1 MASACGSSRRNASI
15 SNMVRDEIPD
25 PPKPSISPPNPG
37 QVKNCFHKYVYPRIF
52 CTIERTAS
60 AATLSSTETACRLI
74 RVLPP

>member
-1 MASACGSSRRNASI
+1 
-15 SNMVRDEIPD
+15 MVRDEIPD

-60 AATLSSTETACRLI
+60 AANWQFLSSGAVALI
-74 RVLPP
+74 DFLLSRADRQRSHPIYY